1 MHFES
6 QADILRHLDSYLI
19 YGSYPELFKIED
31 YDKKQHYLLEMI
43 SLYLLNDILSI
54 DGIKNA
60 SKMQKLLKL
69 IALQIGS
76 EISYDEL
83 SKQLGLSRNTVE
95 KYLDLL
101 SKTFVIFKLP
111 AFSTNPRK
119 EISKMAKW
127 YFYDNGI
134 RNALINDFKPIVVRN
149 DVGMLWENFVISER
163 IKMNNNQRLHKNY
176 FFWRNYNKQEI
187 DLIEEYK
194 GELHAFEC
202 KWNECNIKIPAAFKD
217 NYP

>member
-1 MHFES
+1 
-6 QADILRHLDSYLI
+6 
-19 YGSYPELFKIED
+19 
-31 YDKKQHYLLEMI
+31 
-43 SLYLLNDILSI
+43 
-54 DGIKNA
+54 
-60 SKMQKLLKL
+60 MQKLLKL

-111 AFSTNPRK
+111 AFSANPRK

-127 YFYDNGI
+127 FFYDNGI
-134 RNALINDFKPIVVRN
+134 RNALINDFKPIVIRK
-149 DVGMLWENFVISER
+149 DVGMLWENFIISER
-163 IKMNNNQRLHKNY
+163 IKKNNNLRLHKNY
-176 FFWRNYNKQEI
+176 YFWRNYNKQEV
-187 DLIEEYK
+187 DFIEEYN

-202 KWNECNIKIPAAFKD
+202 KWNECNLKIPSAFKD
-217 NYP
+217 NYPKTSYNIIHNRNFFNFL